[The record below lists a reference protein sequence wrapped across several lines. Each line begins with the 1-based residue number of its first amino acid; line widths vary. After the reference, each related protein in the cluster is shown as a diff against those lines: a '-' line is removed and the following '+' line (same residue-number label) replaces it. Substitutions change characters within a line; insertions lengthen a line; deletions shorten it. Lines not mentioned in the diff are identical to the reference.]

1 MPTPVSPASP
11 PMPGASPVPSSTVVL
26 LPPCLWPS
34 LGPEFPNA
42 GATGILVIALAYF
55 SLGIAVGTMLKPSS
69 SGRRW
74 LPWLVAPGVVAALA
88 FAAWVMRSFK

>member
-1 MPTPVSPASP
+1 MPIPVSPASP
-11 PMPGASPVPSSTVVL
+11 APSATVLMP
-26 LPPCLWPS
+26 PPCLWPS

-42 GATGILVIALAYF
+42 GVTGILVIAVAYF
-55 SLGIAVGTMLKPSS
+55 SLGVAVGAMLKPSS

-88 FAAWVMRSFK
+88 FAAWVLRSFK